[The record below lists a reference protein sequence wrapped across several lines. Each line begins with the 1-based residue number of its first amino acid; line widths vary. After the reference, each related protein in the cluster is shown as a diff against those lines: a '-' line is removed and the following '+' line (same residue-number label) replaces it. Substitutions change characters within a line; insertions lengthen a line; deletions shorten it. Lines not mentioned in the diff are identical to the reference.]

1 MDKLRILFLLQ
12 KAIYRCIPNAKCTY
26 ILMDVPSFVSL
37 LQVNQIE
44 AVSLISLWKSHSKP
58 NLQQNVLTH
67 RSAQTVI
74 IHQPKLS
81 GHSWNASKNHHP
93 AGEVGS
99 GHGAPFTSHIRW
111 CGAPSAGM
119 CYGRGSACRKQLLEA
134 CDLGVAVLAWTEVAP
149 KHQIAKHIK
158 NIWKTLDL
166 QLCFQSRKFIFQSRK
181 FLTEGRKFKLKA
193 HKQ

>member
-12 KAIYRCIPNAKCTY
+12 KTIYRCIPNAKCTY

-37 LQVNQIE
+37 LQVNKIE
-44 AVSLISLWKSHSKP
+44 AVSLWKSQSKP

-67 RSAQTVI
+67 KSAQTVI

-119 CYGRGSACRKQLLEA
+119 CYGRGAACRKQLLEA

-149 KHQIAKHIK
+149 KHQIAKHNK
-158 NIWKTLDL
+158 NMWKTLDL

-181 FLTEGRKFKLKA
+181 FLTEGR
-193 HKQ
+193 